1 MNIETNEKLVRRNAR
16 IGQISMIAGL
26 VVLVAGMILSIRATS
41 LFGLSLVALVLGFA
55 LSQIGIFYGNRWGR
69 RPRPDEM
76 LNVALKGLDSKYSI
90 YHYLTPASH
99 LLIGPAGIWIILPK
113 TQRGTIT
120 FERGRWR
127 QRGGGLMMT
136 YLKFFAQE
144 GIGRPDLEILNEVE
158 SVEKYLKKITE
169 NEEIPPIKAALVF
182 TNEKANIQIDEDD
195 NPPAATLSLN
205 KLKEFFRK
213 AAKGK
218 SISFEKIQQIQSLIS
233 GTGVERSAPS

>member
-1 MNIETNEKLVRRNAR
+1 MNIETNEKKVRRNAR

-26 VVLVAGMILSIRATS
+26 VVLVGGMILSIRATA
-41 LFGLSLVALVLGFA
+41 LFGLSLIALLLGFA

-69 RPRPDEM
+69 RPRPDEL

-99 LLIGPAGIWIILPK
+99 LLIGPAGIWVILPR
-113 TQRGTIT
+113 TQRGIIT

-127 QRGGGLMMT
+127 QRGGGLMMA
-136 YLKFFAQE
+136 YLKAFAQE

-158 SVEKYLKKITE
+158 SLEKYLKKLTE

-195 NPPAATLSLN
+195 QPLADTLPLN

-213 AAKGK
+213 VAKGK
-218 SISFEKIQQIQSLIS
+218 PISFEKIQQIQSLLS
-233 GTGVERSAPS
+233 GTEVEGTAPS

>member
-1 MNIETNEKLVRRNAR
+1 MNIETNEQLVRRNAR
-16 IGQISMIAGL
+16 IGQISMIGGL
-26 VVLVAGMILSIRATS
+26 AVLVAGMILSIRATS

-76 LNVALKGLDSKYSI
+76 LNVALKGLDGKYSI

-158 SVEKYLKKITE
+158 SVEKYLKKLTE
-169 NEEIPPIKAALVF
+169 NEEIPLIKAALVF
-182 TNEKANIQIDEDD
+182 TNEKANIQIGEDD
-195 NPPAATLSLN
+195 NPPAATLPLN
-205 KLKEFFRK
+205 KLKDFFRK

-218 SISFEKIQQIQSLIS
+218 SISFDKIQQIQSLIS
-233 GTGVERSAPS
+233 GIDVERAAPS

>member
-26 VVLVAGMILSIRATS
+26 LVLVAGMILSIRATS

>member
-1 MNIETNEKLVRRNAR
+1 
-16 IGQISMIAGL
+16 
-26 VVLVAGMILSIRATS
+26 
-41 LFGLSLVALVLGFA
+41 
-55 LSQIGIFYGNRWGR
+55 
-69 RPRPDEM
+69 
-76 LNVALKGLDSKYSI
+76 
-90 YHYLTPASH
+90 
-99 LLIGPAGIWIILPK
+99 
-113 TQRGTIT
+113 
-120 FERGRWR
+120 
-127 QRGGGLMMT
+127 MMT